1 MVDWQS
7 VATWGWTV
15 VCGLLGW
22 LMRELWGAV
31 KKLRE
36 DLSALEKALPTDYMS
51 KMDFQPLIQDL
62 RQTLT
67 RIEDKLDRKQD
78 K

>member
-1 MVDWQS
+1 M
-7 VATWGWTV
+7 

-62 RQTLT
+62 RQTLL

>member
-1 MVDWQS
+1 MIDWQS

-22 LMRELWGAV
+22 LMRELWSAV
-31 KKLRE
+31 KQLRE
-36 DLSALEKALPTDYMS
+36 DLSKLEVALPRDYPS
-51 KMDFQPLIQDL
+51 KADLQPLIRDIREAL
-62 RQTLT
+62 G
-67 RIEDKLDRKQD
+67 RIEDRLDRKQD